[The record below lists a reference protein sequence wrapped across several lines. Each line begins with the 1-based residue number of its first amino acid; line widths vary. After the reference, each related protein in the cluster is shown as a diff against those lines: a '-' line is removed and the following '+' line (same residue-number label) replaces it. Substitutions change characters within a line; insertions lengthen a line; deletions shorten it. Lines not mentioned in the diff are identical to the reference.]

1 MFSKSKAMKT
11 FALTTLLVMFSLVAM
26 AFVPSSSIRIT
37 LAGHHPA
44 TTVVFNG
51 QVYRPIG
58 HAVELQGLAPGV
70 YPVRVVGPGGPMGG
84 VIYNGQVN
92 IPAHTRVKMNVGR
105 LGQVTVRHL
114 PIAPPI
120 HRQRPVPQRPLVAM
134 PMGMDPLTF
143 ASLRNSIMWQALDRN
158 RLAIAEQGIL
168 QHGISSAQVAELM
181 SLLSHESRRLQLAK
195 FAYHYVIDPHNYFQ
209 VNNMLRFNSSIRDL
223 NRYMMGFV

>member
-1 MFSKSKAMKT
+1 MKT
-11 FALTTLLVMFSLVAM
+11 LVLTPILAMLSLVAM
-26 AFVPSSSIRIT
+26 AFVPSSSIRII
-37 LAGHHPA
+37 LAGQHPA

-51 QVYRPIG
+51 QVYRPMG
-58 HAVELQGLAPGV
+58 NVVDLQGLAPGV

-84 VIYNGQVN
+84 VVYNGQVN
-92 IPAHTRVKMNVGR
+92 IPAHTRVKLNVGR

-120 HRQRPVPQRPLVAM
+120 HRQRPLPQRPVVF
-134 PMGMDPLTF
+134 MGMDPVTF
-143 ASLRNSIMWQALDRN
+143 TSLRNSILWQALDRD
-158 RLAIAEQGIL
+158 RLAIAEQGIMH
-168 QHGISSAQVAELM
+168 HGATSAQVAELM

-209 VNNMLRFNSSIRDL
+209 VNNMLRFNSSIREL